1 MELRWKKIWKFV
13 TRTDGT
19 EVGKVNGDFHEK
31 QLDWL
36 VESEKLNED
45 KLGGKIEVR
54 IECILVGGTVG
65 SKLRIF
71 DGKLLII
78 CRKMK

>member
-1 MELRWKKIWKFV
+1 M
-13 TRTDGT
+13 
-19 EVGKVNGDFHEK
+19 
-31 QLDWL
+31 
-36 VESEKLNED
+36 ESEKLNED

>member
-1 MELRWKKIWKFV
+1 MELRWKKKIGKFV

-36 VESEKLNED
+36 VGSGKLNKD
-45 KLGGKIEVR
+45 KLGGKVDWI
-54 IECILVGGTVG
+54 
-65 SKLRIF
+65 
-71 DGKLLII
+71 
-78 CRKMK
+78 